1 VRGKFM
7 PVRTTI
13 RRMKKLE
20 ANYDPDSIRQ
30 SLEKQRDG
38 ILEQQAVKQAELEK
52 VENQTKLI
60 ISEEGVTSA
69 LFVSYLNFARQ
80 IWKIQN
86 TFSSETLKIEADI
99 ILYKWTRRGL
109 NEDIL
114 KRIRNEIFTLE
125 APTP

>member
-1 VRGKFM
+1 
-7 PVRTTI
+7 
-13 RRMKKLE
+13 MKKLE

>member
-1 VRGKFM
+1 M
-7 PVRTTI
+7 PVRTTL

-20 ANYDPDSIRQ
+20 ANYDPDTIRQ
-30 SLEKQRDG
+30 SIERQRDG

-52 VENQTKLI
+52 IENLTKLI
-60 ISEEGVTSA
+60 ISEEGVPSA
-69 LFVSYLNFARQ
+69 LFVPYLNFARQ

-99 ILYKWTRRGL
+99 MLYKWTRRGL

-114 KRIRNEIFTLE
+114 KRIRNQIFTLE
-125 APTP
+125 PPTP

>member
-1 VRGKFM
+1 M

-20 ANYDPDSIRQ
+20 ANYDPDTIRQ
-30 SLEKQRDG
+30 SIERQRDG

-52 VENQTKLI
+52 IENLTKLI
-60 ISEEGVTSA
+60 ISEEGVPSA
-69 LFVSYLNFARQ
+69 LFVPYLNFARQ

-99 ILYKWTRRGL
+99 MLYKWTRRGL

-114 KRIRNEIFTLE
+114 KRIRNQIFTLE
-125 APTP
+125 PPTP

>member
-1 VRGKFM
+1 M